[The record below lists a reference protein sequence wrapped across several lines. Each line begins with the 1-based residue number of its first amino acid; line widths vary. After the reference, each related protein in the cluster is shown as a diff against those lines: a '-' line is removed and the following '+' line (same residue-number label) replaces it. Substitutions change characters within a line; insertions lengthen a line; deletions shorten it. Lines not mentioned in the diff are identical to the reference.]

1 MTINP
6 DSAQQTFIEES
17 RELLQQIE
25 RCLLQLEA
33 SPDDGEAM
41 NALFRAAHTIKGSA
55 GLFGFDRIVSFTHCL
70 ESVLDRVRSREIA
83 FDGDL
88 AALMLPCADHIE
100 LLVREVASDEVQ
112 DKAAT
117 DAAGA
122 VLLKQLSRYLEP
134 EAGAAAADKPLAA
147 APAQQA
153 ASAEDGV
160 ANRYW
165 HISLRFGREVL
176 RNGMDPLAFIRY
188 LGRLGDVV
196 RLTTVFDGP
205 AEAAEFDPEACYLGF
220 EISFD
225 STATREAIAG
235 AFDFVRDD
243 CVIHILPPH
252 SRIAEYVE
260 LIAKL
265 PGEDMRV
272 GELLTGIGALTKDEL
287 ARALAAQNQQA
298 AAEGEAKPLGEI
310 LVERSVVPQAVV
322 SAALDKQQKVKEQKA
337 DENRFIRVQ
346 AAKLD
351 ELINYVGELV
361 IAGAGAAMIAQ
372 RSRNTAMMESTAS
385 IAVLVEEIR
394 NSALQLRM
402 VQIGET
408 FNRFH
413 RVVRDVSREL
423 GKDIGLVITGAETEL
438 DKTVVE
444 RIGDPLMHLVRNAM
458 DHGIEDAA
466 TREAAGKPPK
476 GTLKLNAYHDS
487 GNIVIEVAD
496 DGRGLNRQRILDKAR
511 QRGLVGEDEQPDD
524 DAILNLIFE
533 PGFSTAEKITNLSG
547 RGVGMDVVKRNIEAL
562 RGSVK
567 LKSVEGQGAT
577 VEIRLPLTL
586 AIIDGF
592 LVGVEKSSYVVPLD
606 LVVECLELHLGSDGT
621 DKDYL
626 DLRGEVLPLLRLREV
641 FDVAGAMPKR
651 ASIVVVRAAGQK
663 VGLVVDRLMGELQTV
678 IKPLGR
684 MFKHLSGISGSTI
697 LGDGGVALILDVPV
711 LLQKVIESDAAQI
724 APPRVHGTVH

>member
-1 MTINP
+1 MTINL

-25 RCLLQLEA
+25 QYLLQLEA
-33 SPDDGEAM
+33 SPDDEEAM

-100 LLVREVASDEVQ
+100 LLVREVASGEVQ
-112 DKAAT
+112 DKATT

-134 EAGAAAADKPLAA
+134 AAASADKPAAAAA
-147 APAQQA
+147 AQQA
-153 ASAEDGV
+153 APAEDGV

-196 RLTTVFDGP
+196 KLATVFDGP

-260 LIAKL
+260 LIARL

-272 GELLTGIGALTKDEL
+272 GELLTGIGALTRDEL
-287 ARALAAQNQQA
+287 ARALAAQKQPA
-298 AAEGEAKPLGEI
+298 VAEGETKPLGEI

-466 TREAAGKPPK
+466 TRGAAGKPPK

-487 GNIVIEVAD
+487 GNIVIEVSD
-496 DGRGLNRQRILDKAR
+496 DGRGINRKRVLDKAR
-511 QRGLVGEDEQPDD
+511 QRGLIAEDEQPAD

-567 LKSVEGQGAT
+567 LKSVEGEGAT

-592 LVGVEKSSYVVPLD
+592 LVGVDRSSYVVPLD
-606 LVVECLELHLGSDGT
+606 LVVECLELHVADDGS

-641 FDVAGAMPKR
+641 FDIAGAMPKR
-651 ASIVVVRAAGQK
+651 ASVVVVRAAGQK

-678 IKPLGR
+678 IKPLGQ

-711 LLQKVIESDAAQI
+711 LLQKVIASDEAQI
-724 APPRVHGTVH
+724 AAR

>member
-1 MTINP
+1 MTINL

-25 RCLLQLEA
+25 QYLLQLEA
-33 SPDDGEAM
+33 APDDDEAM

-70 ESVLDRVRSREIA
+70 ESVLDRVRGREIA
-83 FDGDL
+83 FDGEL

-100 LLVREVASDEVQ
+100 VLVREIDSGDAG

-117 DAAGA
+117 DASGA
-122 VLLKQLSRYLEP
+122 VLLQGLSRYMEP
-134 EAGAAAADKPLAA
+134 AAAAAGGPVVAAAAQAEA
-147 APAQQA
+147 APAA
-153 ASAEDGV
+153 DGV
-160 ANRYW
+160 ASQYW
-165 HISLRFGREVL
+165 HISLRFGSEVL
-176 RNGMDPLAFIRY
+176 RNGMDPLAFVRY

-196 RLTTVFDGP
+196 RLATVFDPP
-205 AEAAEFDPEACYLGF
+205 ADVAEFEPEACYLGF

-225 STATREAIAG
+225 SSATREAIAG

-252 SRIAEYVE
+252 SRIAEYVT
-260 LIAKL
+260 LIGKL

-287 ARALAAQNQQA
+287 ARALAAQKQPA
-298 AAEGEAKPLGEI
+298 VAEGEGEARPLGEI

-322 SAALDKQQKVKEQKA
+322 SAALDKQQKVKDQKA
-337 DENRFIRVQ
+337 DESRFIRVQ

-372 RSRNTAMMESTAS
+372 RSRNTAMVESTAS

-466 TREAAGKPPK
+466 TRVAAGKPPK

-487 GNIVIEVAD
+487 GNIVIEVGD

-511 QRGLVGEDEQPDD
+511 QRGLLAEGEQPAD

-533 PGFSTAEKITNLSG
+533 PGFSTAEKVTNLSG

-567 LKSVEGQGAT
+567 LKSVEGEGAT

-592 LVGVEKSSYVVPLD
+592 LVGIDKSSYVVPLD
-606 LVVECLELHLGSDGT
+606 LVVECLELGAAGEGVEQ
-621 DKDYL
+621 DYL

-641 FDVAGAMPKR
+641 FDVAGAAPRR
-651 ASIVVVRAAGQK
+651 ASVVVVRVSGQK
-663 VGLVVDRLMGELQTV
+663 IGLVVDRLMGELQTV

-697 LGDGGVALILDVPV
+697 LGDGAVALILDVPV
-711 LLQKVIESDAAQI
+711 LLQRVVDGDEAQI
-724 APPRVHGTVH
+724 AARTA

>member
-1 MTINP
+1 MTINL

-17 RELLQQIE
+17 RELLQKIE
-25 RCLLQLEA
+25 QYLLQLEA
-33 SPDDGEAM
+33 SPDDDEAM

-83 FDGDL
+83 FDGEL

-100 LLVREVASDEVQ
+100 LLVREIDSGEAG

-122 VLLKQLSRYLEP
+122 VLLQGLSRYLEP
-134 EAGAAAADKPLAA
+134 AAAAAGKPAA
-147 APAQQA
+147 AAVQA
-153 ASAEDGV
+153 ETAVAADGV
-160 ANRYW
+160 ASQYW
-165 HISLRFGREVL
+165 HISLRFGSEVL
-176 RNGMDPLAFIRY
+176 RNGMDPLAFVRY

-196 RLTTVFDGP
+196 KLATVFDGP
-205 AEAAEFDPEACYLGF
+205 AEVAEFDPETCYLGF

-252 SRIAEYVE
+252 SRIAEYVD

-265 PGEDMRV
+265 PGEDLRV

-287 ARALAAQNQQA
+287 ARALAAQKQPA
-298 AAEGEAKPLGEI
+298 AADGETRPLGEI

-322 SAALDKQQKVKEQKA
+322 SAALDQQQKVKEQKA

-372 RSRNTAMMESTAS
+372 RSRNIAMVESTAS

-423 GKDIGLVITGAETEL
+423 GKDIGLLITGAETEL

-466 TREAAGKPPK
+466 TRVAAGKLPR
-476 GTLKLNAYHDS
+476 GTLKLNAYHES
-487 GNIVIEVAD
+487 GNIVIEVGD
-496 DGRGLNRQRILDKAR
+496 DGRGLNRDRILDKAR
-511 QRGLVGEDEQPDD
+511 QRGLVGVDEQPDD
-524 DAILNLIFE
+524 DAVLNLIFE
-533 PGFSTAEKITNLSG
+533 PGFSTAEKVTNLSG
-547 RGVGMDVVKRNIEAL
+547 RGVGMDVVRRNIEAL

-567 LKSVEGQGAT
+567 LKSVEGEGAT

-606 LVVECLELHLGSDGT
+606 QVVECLELNLEGDGAG
-621 DKDYL
+621 KDYL

-641 FDVAGAMPKR
+641 FEIAGGMPKR
-651 ASIVVVRAAGQK
+651 ASVVVVRTAGQK

-697 LGDGGVALILDVPV
+697 LGDGVVALILDVPV
-711 LLQKVIESDAAQI
+711 LLQKVAEGDEAQI
-724 APPRVHGTVH
+724 AARSVHDVPG

>member
-1 MTINP
+1 MTINL

-25 RCLLQLEA
+25 QHLLQLEA
-33 SPDDGEAM
+33 SPGDDEAM

-70 ESVLDRVRSREIA
+70 ESVLDRVRGREIA

-100 LLVREVASDEVQ
+100 LLVREIDSGEAGDR
-112 DKAAT
+112 AAT

-122 VLLKQLSRYLEP
+122 VLLQGLSRYMEP
-134 EAGAAAADKPLAA
+134 AAVPAGKPAVAA
-147 APAQQA
+147 APAETAQA
-153 ASAEDGV
+153 ADGV
-160 ANRYW
+160 ASHYW

-176 RNGMDPLAFIRY
+176 RNGMDPLAFVRY

-196 RLTTVFDGP
+196 RLATVFDAP
-205 AEAAEFDPEACYLGF
+205 AEVAEFDPESCYLGF

-235 AFDFVRDD
+235 AFDFVRED
-243 CVIHILPPH
+243 CAIHILPPH

-260 LIAKL
+260 LIGRL
-265 PGEDMRV
+265 PGEDLRV
-272 GELLTGIGALTKDEL
+272 GELLVGVGALTPDEL
-287 ARALAAQNQQA
+287 ARALASQKHPVS
-298 AAEGEAKPLGEI
+298 AEGEAKPLGEI
-310 LVERSVVPQAVV
+310 LVERSVVPQPVV

-372 RSRNTAMMESTAS
+372 RSRNTAMVESTAS

-466 TREAAGKPPK
+466 TRVAAGKPPK
-476 GTLKLNAYHDS
+476 GTLKLNAYHES
-487 GNIVIEVAD
+487 GNIVIEVGD

-511 QRGLVGEDEQPDD
+511 QRGLLGEGEQPAD
-524 DAILNLIFE
+524 DAVLNLIFE
-533 PGFSTAEKITNLSG
+533 PGFSTAEKVTNLSG

-567 LKSVEGQGAT
+567 LKSVEGDGAT

-592 LVGVEKSSYVVPLD
+592 LVGVDKSSYVVPLD
-606 LVVECLELHLGSDGT
+606 LVVECLELGAAGEGAEQE
-621 DKDYL
+621 YL
-626 DLRGEVLPLLRLREV
+626 DLRGEVLPLLRLRDV
-641 FDVAGAMPKR
+641 FDVAGAAPRR
-651 ASIVVVRAAGQK
+651 ASVVVVRVSGQK
-663 VGLVVDRLMGELQTV
+663 IGLVVDRLMGELQTV

-711 LLQKVIESDAAQI
+711 LLQRVVDGDEAQI
-724 APPRVHGTVH
+724 AARTAKDPVR